1 MPYLDPSAPFEFK
14 RGDTFLVAAVLPE
27 SVRPTL
33 AGAVAR
39 SQIRRPDGRLVA
51 TLDVTLTTDQ
61 IVLGFSGST
70 QDWQLGQVEIDVQF
84 ALTSGIVASTGT
96 TTFNVVKDVTQV

>member
-14 RGDTFLVAAVLPE
+14 RGDTFRVAAVLPE
-27 SVRPTL
+27 SARPAL
-33 AGAVAR
+33 AGADAR

-61 IVLGFSGST
+61 VGLGFSGST
-70 QDWQLGQVEIDVQF
+70 QDWPLGQVEIDVQF
-84 ALTSGIVASTGT
+84 TLPSGLITSTAT

>member
-27 SVRPTL
+27 SARPAL
-33 AGAVAR
+33 AGADAR

-61 IVLGFSGST
+61 VGLGFSGST
-70 QDWQLGQVEIDVQF
+70 QDWPLGQVEIDVQF
-84 ALTSGIVASTGT
+84 TLPSGLITSTAT

>member
-27 SVRPTL
+27 SARPAL
-33 AGAVAR
+33 AGAAAR

-61 IVLGFSGST
+61 IGLGFSGST
-70 QDWQLGQVEIDVQF
+70 QDWPLGQVEIDVQF
-84 ALTSGIVASTGT
+84 TLPSGLITSTAT
-96 TTFNVVKDVTQV
+96 TTFNVVKDVTQA

>member
-27 SVRPTL
+27 SARPAL
-33 AGAVAR
+33 AGADAR

-51 TLDVTLTTDQ
+51 TLNVTLTTDQ
-61 IVLGFSGST
+61 IGLGFSGST
-70 QDWQLGQVEIDVQF
+70 QDWPLGQVEIDVQF
-84 ALTSGIVASTGT
+84 TLPSGLITSTAT
-96 TTFNVVKDVTQV
+96 TTFNVVKDVTQA